1 MVNTDI
7 APSPHF
13 PQQIMLPA
21 ASGSVIEVAGW
32 LDPRQI
38 DVVIAVNV
46 AGICVWRTVVRGIG
60 AQDFYA
66 RAANL
71 EVSAARSEVV
81 DA

>member
-1 MVNTDI
+1 MVNSNI
-7 APSPHF
+7 APSSQNS
-13 PQQIMLPA
+13 QQIMLPA
-21 ASGSVIEVAGW
+21 ASGGMIEVAGW

-60 AQDFYA
+60 AQDFDA
-66 RAANL
+66 RGANL
-71 EVSAARSEVV
+71 EVSTARREVA